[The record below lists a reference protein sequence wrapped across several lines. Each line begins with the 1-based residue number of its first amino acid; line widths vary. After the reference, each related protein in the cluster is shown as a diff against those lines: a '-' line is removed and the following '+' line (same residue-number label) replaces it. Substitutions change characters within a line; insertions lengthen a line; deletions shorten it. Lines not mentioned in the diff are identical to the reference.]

1 MSELNMKRN
10 KLTLL
15 VFTLYLVGMGVEA
28 QSYVDL
34 YPIVEVNN
42 YQLNIL
48 KQEVKA
54 SSLENRSTINLP
66 DPQVNLSYMWGDE
79 NAPSDKRMLSVSQDF
94 DLTTISGARRRLA
107 KSKEASS
114 EAYYRV
120 EKQAILEKFSQ
131 NCIKWRYLTKQIEQ
145 RNTTATILSQLAES
159 NQKRYA
165 SGELNILEFNKFQ
178 FSIAEFNTQIRL
190 LELERENLY
199 QQLCYSNGGILIDT
213 TFLQYDFTPMPVDFA
228 TWLDSILVYI
238 PEMRYYQQNKEVSS
252 REEKLAQLSWLPH
265 LSAGYQSE
273 ITDIEAMRGGTIGVS
288 LPLWANKNKV
298 QSQRSN
304 SKIADL
310 RYDEAQFRIKSEL
323 SMLYEQIVA
332 MEELLSEYQ
341 NSIHSFSVLE
351 HEAKAYRLG
360 ALSALDY
367 LESTMRYIALYD
379 DVLELEYLIQMKKLS
394 LMILGRE

>member
-15 VFTLYLVGMGVEA
+15 VFTLYMVGMGVEA

-120 EKQAILEKFSQ
+120 EKQSILEKFSQ

-298 QSQRSN
+298 QSQRAN

-341 NSIHSFSVLE
+341 KSIHSFSVLE
-351 HEAKAYRLG
+351 QEEKAYRLG

>member
-1 MSELNMKRN
+1 MSELKMKRN

-15 VFTLYLVGMGVEA
+15 VFTLYMVGMSIEA

-48 KQEVKA
+48 KQEVKV

-178 FSIAEFNTQIRL
+178 FSIAEFNTKIRL
-190 LELERENLY
+190 LELERENIY
-199 QQLCYSNGGILIDT
+199 QQLTYTNGGVLIDT
-213 TFLQYDFTPMPVDFA
+213 TMLQYDLTPIPTEFS
-228 TWLDSILVYI
+228 TWFDSIIVHI
-238 PEMRYYQQNKEVSS
+238 PEMRYYQQYKDESS
-252 REEKLAQLSWLPH
+252 REEKLARLSWLPQ
-265 LSAGYQSE
+265 LRAAYQSE

-298 QSQRSN
+298 QSQRAS
-304 SKIADL
+304 SKAAEL
-310 RYDEAQFRIKSEL
+310 RYEEAQCRIKSEL
-323 SMLYEQIVA
+323 SMLYEQIVV
-332 MEELLSEYQ
+332 MEELLTEYQ
-341 NSIHSFSVLE
+341 KSIHSFSVLE
-351 HEAKAYRLG
+351 QEAKAYRLG

-367 LESTMRYIALYD
+367 LESTMEFIALYD

>member
-1 MSELNMKRN
+1 MSELKMKRN

-34 YPIVEVNN
+34 YPIVEANN

-213 TFLQYDFTPMPVDFA
+213 TLLQYDFTPMPVDFA

-298 QSQRSN
+298 QSQRAN

-332 MEELLSEYQ
+332 MEVLLSEYQ
-341 NSIHSFSVLE
+341 KSIHSFSVLE
-351 HEAKAYRLG
+351 QEEKAYRLG

>member
-1 MSELNMKRN
+1 MSELKMKRN

-15 VFTLYLVGMGVEA
+15 VFTLYLVRMGVEA

-34 YPIVEVNN
+34 YPIVEANN
-42 YQLNIL
+42 YQLSIL

-54 SSLENRSTINLP
+54 TSLENRSAINLP

-79 NAPSDKRMLSVSQDF
+79 NAPSDKRMLSISQDF

-120 EKQAILEKFSQ
+120 EKQAVLEKFSQ

-145 RNTTATILSQLAES
+145 RNAMATILSQLAES

-199 QQLCYSNGGILIDT
+199 QQLCYSNGGIQIDT
-213 TFLQYDFTPMPVDFA
+213 TLLQYDFTPIPVDF
-228 TWLDSILVYI
+228 TSWLDSILVYI
-238 PEMRYYQQNKEVSS
+238 PEMHYYQQNK
-252 REEKLAQLSWLPH
+252 
-265 LSAGYQSE
+265 
-273 ITDIEAMRGGTIGVS
+273 GV
-288 LPLWANKNKV
+288 
-298 QSQRSN
+298 
-304 SKIADL
+304 
-310 RYDEAQFRIKSEL
+310 RI
-323 SMLYEQIVA
+323 
-332 MEELLSEYQ
+332 
-341 NSIHSFSVLE
+341 
-351 HEAKAYRLG
+351 
-360 ALSALDY
+360 
-367 LESTMRYIALYD
+367 
-379 DVLELEYLIQMKKLS
+379 MKKTLIPS
-394 LMILGRE
+394 VFVLCAEGRVRRSPLGIYRGKKERKK